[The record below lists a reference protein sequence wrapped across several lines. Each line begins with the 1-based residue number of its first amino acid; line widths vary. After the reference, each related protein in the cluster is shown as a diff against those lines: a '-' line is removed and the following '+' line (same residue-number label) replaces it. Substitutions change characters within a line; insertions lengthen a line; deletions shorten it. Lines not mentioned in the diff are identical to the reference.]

1 VSTQTFN
8 SGSSP
13 QAPYFSGVTVSPN
26 DTVLTAFVD
35 GAGGVNSYPLAID
48 ANGTTTQLSSMNSGA
63 ASGNLGIF
71 GVCTMPDG
79 RLVAVKMDSVGGG
92 IGAYAYAVIS
102 PSAGSSLSNIAV
114 SSFTFASNTPQTY
127 NSGSGPMPSVC
138 ATLDNQI
145 VIAYVNNNGYACF
158 MIFDTIGS
166 STYSTTLVSG
176 TTTSLPAYYPSQSNG
191 YILKGVATTAATAG
205 GTGIVQTNGSTQLNS
220 QYPSGTTAQAFD
232 STGTVIQG
240 TKGTIVGRNVTM
252 TGGV

>member
-1 VSTQTFN
+1 
-8 SGSSP
+8 
-13 QAPYFSGVTVSPN
+13 VSPN

-35 GAGGVNSYPLAID
+35 GAGSVNSYPLAID
-48 ANGTTTQLSSMNSGA
+48 ANGTSSQLSAMNSGS

-79 RLVAVKMDSVGGG
+79 RLVAVKMDSAGGG
-92 IGAYAYAVIS
+92 AGQYAYAVIS
-102 PSAGSSLSNIAV
+102 PSAGSSLSNITIQTF
-114 SSFTFASNTPQTY
+114 SFASNTPQAY
-127 NSGSGPMPSVC
+127 NSTRGPMPSVC

-145 VIAYVNNNGYACF
+145 VIAYLDNSNYACF

-166 STYSTTLVSG
+166 STYSNTLVSG
-176 TTTSLPAYYPSQSNG
+176 TSTSLPAYYPSQSNG